1 MENPDKL
8 TTYRQTKQKT
18 QHNVLD
24 TNTRKKPT
32 KKVNKTYKQG
42 EVKTV
47 RTPFLLE
54 CGHHNT

>member
-24 TNTRKKPT
+24 TNIRKKT
-32 KKVNKTYKQG
+32 HKESK
-42 EVKTV
+42 
-47 RTPFLLE
+47 
-54 CGHHNT
+54 